1 MAYLCAKCL
10 SEDIPTV
17 EIPCC
22 CPAESELF
30 RSMREPSSIEVTSI
44 LQSFQMAKDAIL
56 IHDDKISRLEQI
68 LNTLQLQRDILQ
80 DYARQQE
87 SLLAPIRKLP
97 VEILTQIFSLYHLD
111 SGYGLE
117 IRQGVQKGESVKSP
131 ILALSHVCS
140 HWRTVSIS
148 RPLLWSSISIDFER
162 LEDDGVE
169 RLQSLI
175 GLYLDRSRRALLNIR
190 MSSFYMYFPDERPEP
205 VFRALLTERVRWKT
219 IVLSLGPSFLD
230 GPIELEDTSDSLLH
244 FPSLEAVE
252 LDWKDCSWPRTA
264 HCSHPGEF
272 LNSLL
277 VNSPNLRRMAIP
289 QFLDC
294 QRFSSVMRSFDFRR
308 ISSIE
313 VKKRSYNWSL
323 WYQIDENLTEFSNL
337 EKLSIN
343 LILPAHRII
352 RENYRSTPCPNAI
365 SHSLKS
371 LSMTL
376 NSFTVSTSM
385 LGALNLPSLTCLEI
399 SIYTIQD
406 PGSHINAWMQSLKGM
421 LKCSCNTLVSFK
433 LTCYNEFST
442 NQLCTILSWPQRV
455 QTLSLFA
462 DARALTSAL
471 FSRLMFPSNNP
482 VIALSDE
489 ALESEPSPTLLPH
502 LKTVTF
508 GLTGLNFLIKWE
520 PHVEPH
526 VFKQASLVLP
536 DPDVIFSMI
545 LSRRHGNGVE
555 GGLCHFGF
563 SASTVLFKSELQNW
577 AGIMRTKLRDLRP
590 ELRRGSSH
598 WTCTLDLG
606 ELSEI

>member
-1 MAYLCAKCL
+1 
-10 SEDIPTV
+10 
-17 EIPCC
+17 
-22 CPAESELF
+22 
-30 RSMREPSSIEVTSI
+30 MREPSSIEVTSI

-68 LNTLQLQRDILQ
+68 LNILQLQRDRLQ

-97 VEILTQIFSLYHLD
+97 VEILTQIFSLCHLD

-117 IRQGVQKGESVKSP
+117 IRQGVQKGETVKSP

-162 LEDDGVE
+162 LEDDDAE

-175 GLYLDRSRRALLNIR
+175 GLYLDRSRRAFLNIR
-190 MSSFYMYFPDERPEP
+190 MTSFYMYFPDERPEL
-205 VFRALLTERVRWKT
+205 VFRALLAERVRWKT

-230 GPIELEDTSDSLLH
+230 DPIQIEDTSDSLH
-244 FPSLEAVE
+244 FPSLEAIE
-252 LDWKDCSWPRTA
+252 LDWKDHSWPRTV
-264 HCSHPGEF
+264 HDSHPGDF

-294 QRFSSVMRSFDFRR
+294 QRFSSVMKFFDFRR
-308 ISSIE
+308 LSSIE
-313 VKKRSYNWSL
+313 VNKRSYDWSI
-323 WYQIDENLTEFSNL
+323 WRQINENLTEFSNL

-343 LILPAHRII
+343 LILPAHRIQ
-352 RENYRSTPCPNAI
+352 ENYRGTRCPNAT
-365 SHSLKS
+365 SRSLKS

-376 NSFTVSTSM
+376 NYFAVSTPM

-406 PGSHINAWMQSLKGM
+406 PGSHTDAWMQSLQGM
-421 LKCSCNTLVSFK
+421 LRCSHNTLVSFK
-433 LTCYNEFST
+433 LTCYNEFSA

-462 DARALTSAL
+462 DARALTSTL

-482 VIALSDE
+482 VIAPNDE
-489 ALESEPSPTLLPH
+489 ALESEQSPTLLPH

-508 GLTGLNFLIKWE
+508 GFTGLNFLIEQE
-520 PHVEPH
+520 PLVS
-526 VFKQASLVLP
+526 KQASLILP
-536 DPDVIFSMI
+536 DPDVIFNMI

-555 GGLCHFGF
+555 DGLCHFGF

-590 ELRRGSSH
+590 ELQRGSSH

-606 ELSEI
+606 EI